1 MPMTSEQ
8 TNAFKAGSGSLDV
21 NILHLLCIGALLAFL
36 FLWAAWALSDVWT
49 GWSNTK
55 VLRFMATSHL
65 IKVALH
71 RPVELTARG
80 GHANGAR
87 YLGGTT

>member
-55 VLRFMATSHL
+55 VRDAALGRFAVRTVLLLLVCIWMFAS
-65 IKVALH
+65 
-71 RPVELTARG
+71 
-80 GHANGAR
+80 
-87 YLGGTT
+87 

>member
-1 MPMTSEQ
+1 MSMTSEQ

-55 VLRFMATSHL
+55 VRDAALGRFAVRTVLLLLVCIWMFAS
-65 IKVALH
+65 
-71 RPVELTARG
+71 
-80 GHANGAR
+80 
-87 YLGGTT
+87 

>member
-55 VLRFMATSHL
+55 VRDASLGRFAVRTVLLLLVCIWMFAS
-65 IKVALH
+65 
-71 RPVELTARG
+71 
-80 GHANGAR
+80 
-87 YLGGTT
+87 

>member
-1 MPMTSEQ
+1 MSMTSEQ
-8 TNAFKAGSGSLDV
+8 TNAFKAGSGSLDE

-55 VLRFMATSHL
+55 VRDAALGRFAVRTVLLLLVCIWMFAS
-65 IKVALH
+65 
-71 RPVELTARG
+71 
-80 GHANGAR
+80 
-87 YLGGTT
+87 

>member
-55 VLRFMATSHL
+55 VRDAALGRFAVRTVLLLLVCIWLFAS
-65 IKVALH
+65 
-71 RPVELTARG
+71 
-80 GHANGAR
+80 
-87 YLGGTT
+87 

>member
-8 TNAFKAGSGSLDV
+8 THAFKAGSGSLDV

-55 VLRFMATSHL
+55 VRDAALGRFAVRTVLLLLVCIWMFAS
-65 IKVALH
+65 
-71 RPVELTARG
+71 
-80 GHANGAR
+80 
-87 YLGGTT
+87 

>member
-1 MPMTSEQ
+1 MSMTSEQ

-55 VLRFMATSHL
+55 VRDGALGRFAVRTVLLLLVCIWMFAS
-65 IKVALH
+65 
-71 RPVELTARG
+71 
-80 GHANGAR
+80 
-87 YLGGTT
+87 

>member
-1 MPMTSEQ
+1 MPLTSEQ

-55 VLRFMATSHL
+55 VRDAALGRFAVRTVLLLLVCIWMFAS
-65 IKVALH
+65 
-71 RPVELTARG
+71 
-80 GHANGAR
+80 
-87 YLGGTT
+87 

>member
-8 TNAFKAGSGSLDV
+8 TNAFKVGSGSLDV

-55 VLRFMATSHL
+55 VRDAALGRFAVRTVLLLLVCIWMFAS
-65 IKVALH
+65 
-71 RPVELTARG
+71 
-80 GHANGAR
+80 
-87 YLGGTT
+87 

>member
-55 VLRFMATSHL
+55 VRDAALGRFAVRTVLLLLVCIWIFAS
-65 IKVALH
+65 
-71 RPVELTARG
+71 
-80 GHANGAR
+80 
-87 YLGGTT
+87 

>member
-55 VLRFMATSHL
+55 VRDAALGRFAVRTVLLLLVCIWMF
-65 IKVALH
+65 
-71 RPVELTARG
+71 AR
-80 GHANGAR
+80 
-87 YLGGTT
+87 

>member
-1 MPMTSEQ
+1 MSMTSEQ
-8 TNAFKAGSGSLDV
+8 TNAFKAGSGSLDL

-55 VLRFMATSHL
+55 VRDAALGRFAVRTVLLLLVCIWMFAS
-65 IKVALH
+65 
-71 RPVELTARG
+71 
-80 GHANGAR
+80 
-87 YLGGTT
+87 

>member
-1 MPMTSEQ
+1 MSMTSEQ

-55 VLRFMATSHL
+55 ARDAALGRFAVRTVLLLLVCIWMFAS
-65 IKVALH
+65 
-71 RPVELTARG
+71 
-80 GHANGAR
+80 
-87 YLGGTT
+87 

>member
-55 VLRFMATSHL
+55 VRDAALGRFAVRTVLLLLVCFWMFAS
-65 IKVALH
+65 
-71 RPVELTARG
+71 
-80 GHANGAR
+80 
-87 YLGGTT
+87 

>member
-36 FLWAAWALSDVWT
+36 FLWAAWVLSDVWT

-55 VLRFMATSHL
+55 VRDAALGRFAVRTVLLLLVCIWMFAS
-65 IKVALH
+65 
-71 RPVELTARG
+71 
-80 GHANGAR
+80 
-87 YLGGTT
+87 

>member
-1 MPMTSEQ
+1 MSMTSEQ

-36 FLWAAWALSDVWT
+36 FLWAAWALSDVGT

-55 VLRFMATSHL
+55 VRDAALGRFAVRTVLLLLVCIWMFAS
-65 IKVALH
+65 
-71 RPVELTARG
+71 
-80 GHANGAR
+80 
-87 YLGGTT
+87 

>member
-1 MPMTSEQ
+1 MMPMTSEQ

-55 VLRFMATSHL
+55 VRDAALGRFAVRTVLLLLVCIWMFAS
-65 IKVALH
+65 
-71 RPVELTARG
+71 
-80 GHANGAR
+80 
-87 YLGGTT
+87 

>member
-21 NILHLLCIGALLAFL
+21 NILHLLCIGALMAFL

-55 VLRFMATSHL
+55 VRDAALGRFAVRTVLLLLVCIWMFAS
-65 IKVALH
+65 
-71 RPVELTARG
+71 
-80 GHANGAR
+80 
-87 YLGGTT
+87 

>member
-8 TNAFKAGSGSLDV
+8 TNAFKAGSGRLDV

-55 VLRFMATSHL
+55 VRDAALGRFAVRTVLLLLVCIWMFAS
-65 IKVALH
+65 
-71 RPVELTARG
+71 
-80 GHANGAR
+80 
-87 YLGGTT
+87 

>member
-1 MPMTSEQ
+1 MAMTSEQ

-21 NILHLLCIGALLAFL
+21 SVLQLVCIGTLLAFL

-55 VLRFMATSHL
+55 VRDAALGRFAVRTTVLL
-65 IKVALH
+65 IVSIWMFAS
-71 RPVELTARG
+71 
-80 GHANGAR
+80 
-87 YLGGTT
+87 

>member
-8 TNAFKAGSGSLDV
+8 TNAFKAGSDSLDV

-55 VLRFMATSHL
+55 VRDAALGRFAVRTVLLLLVCIWMFAS
-65 IKVALH
+65 
-71 RPVELTARG
+71 
-80 GHANGAR
+80 
-87 YLGGTT
+87 

>member
-8 TNAFKAGSGSLDV
+8 MNAFKAGSGSLDV

-55 VLRFMATSHL
+55 VRDAALGRFAVRTVLLLLVCIWMFAS
-65 IKVALH
+65 
-71 RPVELTARG
+71 
-80 GHANGAR
+80 
-87 YLGGTT
+87 

>member
-1 MPMTSEQ
+1 MPMTSEP

-55 VLRFMATSHL
+55 VRDAALGRFAVRTVLLLLVCIWMFAS
-65 IKVALH
+65 
-71 RPVELTARG
+71 
-80 GHANGAR
+80 
-87 YLGGTT
+87 

>member
-21 NILHLLCIGALLAFL
+21 NILHLLCIGALLAFV

-55 VLRFMATSHL
+55 VRDAALGRFAVRTVLLLLVCIWMFAS
-65 IKVALH
+65 
-71 RPVELTARG
+71 
-80 GHANGAR
+80 
-87 YLGGTT
+87 

>member
-8 TNAFKAGSGSLDV
+8 TNAFKAGSSSLDV

-55 VLRFMATSHL
+55 VRDAALGRFAVRTVLLLLVCIWMFAS
-65 IKVALH
+65 
-71 RPVELTARG
+71 
-80 GHANGAR
+80 
-87 YLGGTT
+87 

>member
-21 NILHLLCIGALLAFL
+21 NILHLLCIGAMLAFL

-55 VLRFMATSHL
+55 VRDAALGRFAVRTVLLLLVCIWMFAS
-65 IKVALH
+65 
-71 RPVELTARG
+71 
-80 GHANGAR
+80 
-87 YLGGTT
+87 

>member
-55 VLRFMATSHL
+55 VRDAALGRFAVRTVLLLLLCIWMFAS
-65 IKVALH
+65 
-71 RPVELTARG
+71 
-80 GHANGAR
+80 
-87 YLGGTT
+87 

>member
-36 FLWAAWALSDVWT
+36 F
-49 GWSNTK
+49 
-55 VLRFMATSHL
+55 FMGR
-65 IKVALH
+65 V
-71 RPVELTARG
+71 
-80 GHANGAR
+80 GAVGCLDR
-87 YLGGTT
+87 LE

>member
-36 FLWAAWALSDVWT
+36 FLWAAWALLDVWT

-55 VLRFMATSHL
+55 VRDAALGRFAVRTVLLLLVCIWMFAS
-65 IKVALH
+65 
-71 RPVELTARG
+71 
-80 GHANGAR
+80 
-87 YLGGTT
+87 

>member
-1 MPMTSEQ
+1 MSMTSEQ

-55 VLRFMATSHL
+55 VRGAALGRFAVRTVLLLLVCIWMFAS
-65 IKVALH
+65 
-71 RPVELTARG
+71 
-80 GHANGAR
+80 
-87 YLGGTT
+87 

>member
-1 MPMTSEQ
+1 MTSEQ

-55 VLRFMATSHL
+55 VRDAALGRFAVRTVLLLLVCIWMFAS
-65 IKVALH
+65 
-71 RPVELTARG
+71 
-80 GHANGAR
+80 
-87 YLGGTT
+87 

>member
-21 NILHLLCIGALLAFL
+21 SILHLLCIGALLAFL

-55 VLRFMATSHL
+55 VRDAALGRFAVRTVLLLVVCIWMFAS
-65 IKVALH
+65 
-71 RPVELTARG
+71 
-80 GHANGAR
+80 
-87 YLGGTT
+87 

>member
-8 TNAFKAGSGSLDV
+8 TNAFKAGSGTLDV

-55 VLRFMATSHL
+55 VRDAALGRFAVRTVLLLLVCIWMFAS
-65 IKVALH
+65 
-71 RPVELTARG
+71 
-80 GHANGAR
+80 
-87 YLGGTT
+87 